1 MRRRRLPGESRKFP
15 SKSRGTG
22 FARLPALP
30 FIDTFMQPFAVR
42 RVCIPLF
49 ENAREGEP
57 IRLAARRPVVLFVS
71 EDANLRAAIG
81 RVLPLEG
88 YDVVTARH
96 SGHALLACLS
106 RHVDILVTERVLVQ
120 ESGAALARRLKR
132 YQPELRVV
140 FVGSAGMQEEDDLL
154 ARPFTSEDLVARL
167 GAALQSSRA

>member
-1 MRRRRLPGESRKFP
+1 
-15 SKSRGTG
+15 
-22 FARLPALP
+22 
-30 FIDTFMQPFAVR
+30 MQPFAVR
-42 RVCIPLF
+42 RVCIPLP
-49 ENAREGEP
+49 ESAREGIP
-57 IRLAARRPVVLFVS
+57 IRMNARRPVVLLVS

-96 SGHALLACLS
+96 SGHALLACLT
-106 RHVDILVTERVLVQ
+106 RHVDILVTERALVQ

-132 YQPELRVV
+132 YLPELRVV
-140 FVGSAGMQEEDDLL
+140 FLGPRGESDRHEDLL

>member
-1 MRRRRLPGESRKFP
+1 
-15 SKSRGTG
+15 
-22 FARLPALP
+22 
-30 FIDTFMQPFAVR
+30 MQPFAVR
-42 RVCIPLF
+42 RVCIPLP
-49 ENAREGEP
+49 ENAREGKP
-57 IRLAARRPVVLFVS
+57 IRMNARRPMVLLVS
-71 EDANLRAAIG
+71 EDANLRAAIS

-96 SGHALLACLS
+96 SGHALLACLT
-106 RHVDILVTERVLVQ
+106 RHVDILVTERALVQ

-140 FVGSAGMQEEDDLL
+140 FLGPQGESERDEDLL

>member
-1 MRRRRLPGESRKFP
+1 
-15 SKSRGTG
+15 
-22 FARLPALP
+22 
-30 FIDTFMQPFAVR
+30 MQPFAVR
-42 RVCIPLF
+42 RVCIPLP
-49 ENAREGEP
+49 EDARDDEP
-57 IRLAARRPVVLFVS
+57 IRLTARRPVVLFVS

-106 RHVDILVTERVLVQ
+106 RHVDILVTERALVQ

-140 FVGSAGMQEEDDLL
+140 FLGPLGGSGGEDDDQL